1 MRAGYKLAHEG
12 EVSIMTKVS
21 DIFNTLEAIAPCRL
35 AEEYDNPGFLVGRKS
50 AEVTKILVALDIT
63 EAVVREAVKAGA
75 ELIVS
80 HHPVIFRSRKAVTD
94 EDVCG
99 SVLLSLIENK
109 ISTICMHTNLDSAEG
124 GVNDVLAQKLGIK
137 SVGVLSP
144 RDGEN
149 VGLGRWGEIDA
160 GTELSDFLSVV
171 CRELK
176 VSGVKYHD
184 AGKTVKKVAVGG
196 GSCGDFIPVAASL
209 GCDTIV
215 TADIKHNEFLD
226 AAALGI
232 NAIDAGHFAT
242 EDIIC
247 PEICRIISER
257 HPETAVKIAEA
268 DIDCT
273 KFFTV

>member
-1 MRAGYKLAHEG
+1 
-12 EVSIMTKVS
+12 MTKVN
-21 DIFNTLEAIAPCRL
+21 DIFNTLEAAAPCRL
-35 AEEYDNPGFLVGRKS
+35 AEEYDNPGFLVGRKNAS
-50 AEVTKILVALDIT
+50 VSKVLVALDIT
-63 EAVVREAVKAGA
+63 EKVVREAAETGA

-80 HHPVIFRSRKAVTD
+80 HHPVIFRSRKSVTD

-109 ISTICMHTNLDSAEG
+109 IAAICMHTNLDSARG
-124 GVNDVLAQKLGIK
+124 GVNDVFAQKLGLENI
-137 SVGVLSP
+137 SVLSP
-144 RDGEN
+144 GDEEG
-149 VGLGRWGEIDA
+149 VGLGRIGEYTPERPLEA
-160 GTELSDFLSVV
+160 FLFDV
-171 CRELK
+171 CRALNTC
-176 VSGVKYHD
+176 GVKYHN
-184 AGKTVKKVAVGG
+184 AGKAVKKVAVGG
-196 GSCGDFIPVAASL
+196 GSCGDFIPLAAAL

-247 PEICRIISER
+247 PRICEIISAK
-257 HPETAVKIAEA
+257 HPDIEVTIAEA
-268 DIDCT
+268 DGDCT

>member
-1 MRAGYKLAHEG
+1 
-12 EVSIMTKVS
+12 MTKVK
-21 DIFNTLEAIAPCRL
+21 DIFNTLEAAAPCRF
-35 AEEYDNPGFLVGRKS
+35 AEEYDNPGFLVGRKNATVS
-50 AEVTKILVALDIT
+50 KVIVALDIT
-63 EAVVREAVKAGA
+63 EKVVDEAVKTGA

-80 HHPVIFRSRKAVTD
+80 HHPVIFRSRKRVTD

-99 SVLLSLIENK
+99 SVLLALIENQ
-109 ISTICMHTNLDSAEG
+109 IAAICMHTNLDSVHG
-124 GVNDVLAQKLGIK
+124 GVNDVLAEKLGLENI
-137 SVGVLSP
+137 SVLSP
-144 RDGEN
+144 SDEEG
-149 VGLGRWGEIDA
+149 VGLGRLGEYTSKKTLEA
-160 GTELSDFLSVV
+160 FLCDV
-171 CRELK
+171 CHALDT
-176 VSGVKYHD
+176 SGVKYHN

-196 GSCGDFIPVAASL
+196 GSCGDFIPLAALL

-247 PEICRIISER
+247 PRICEIISAK
-257 HPETAVKIAEA
+257 HPDIRVTIAKA
-268 DIDCT
+268 DCDCT

>member
-1 MRAGYKLAHEG
+1 
-12 EVSIMTKVS
+12 MTNVN
-21 DIFNTLEAIAPCRL
+21 DIFNTLEAAAPCRL
-35 AEEYDNPGFLVGRKS
+35 AEEYDNPGFLVGRKNAS
-50 AEVTKILVALDIT
+50 VSKVLVALDIT
-63 EAVVREAVKAGA
+63 ESVAREAVESGA

-80 HHPVIFRSRKAVTD
+80 HHPVIFKSRKSVTD

-99 SVLLSLIENK
+99 SVLLALIENR
-109 ISTICMHTNLDSAEG
+109 IAAICMHTNLDSAKG
-124 GVNDVLAQKLGIK
+124 GVNDVFAKKLG
-137 SVGVLSP
+137 L
-144 RDGEN
+144 EN
-149 VGLGRWGEIDA
+149 VSVLCPHDEEDTGLGRFGELPEERPLEA
-160 GTELSDFLSVV
+160 FLSDV
-171 CRELK
+171 CHALDA
-176 VSGVKYHD
+176 SGVRYHN

-196 GSCGDFIPVAASL
+196 GSCGSFIPLAVTL

-247 PEICRIISER
+247 PRICEIISAK
-257 HPETAVKIAEA
+257 HPDIEVTIAEE
-268 DIDCT
+268 DRDCT